1 VVISRQGSRHGYS
14 AVYLRYPRIKGIV
27 YFNKAHVRVDW
38 RLAMS
43 GKPAYPNAALKAYR
57 NVVGQSKFQ
66 GRRP

>member
-1 VVISRQGSRHGYS
+1 M
-14 AVYLRYPRIKGIV
+14 YLRYPRIKGIV